1 MACCGRGGSGARGGR
16 GPGHIWIDPVHGF
29 QKDGQGEA
37 ADLALAAWPPE
48 GAAAS
53 GARVLA
59 LLLPPLPPPRFERR
73 FLGLEPG
80 VEGVLE
86 PAPPEPVPPEG
97 ATCFGVDEATN
108 AAGGAEEDLCA
119 MFISSSSSSSWAS
132 LKVGNG
138 RA

>member
-1 MACCGRGGSGARGGR
+1 
-16 GPGHIWIDPVHGF
+16 
-29 QKDGQGEA
+29 
-37 ADLALAAWPPE
+37 
-48 GAAAS
+48 
-53 GARVLA
+53 VLA
-59 LLLPPLPPPRFERR
+59 LLLSPLLPPRLERR

-119 MFISSSSSSSWAS
+119 MFISSSSSSAWAS

-138 RA
+138 LARRR